1 MVAVGLRGGPFVGE
15 VEWAYLSFF
24 EPDTTSDGVQRVGV
38 TLRADVLRRYTTHC
52 MFRYACTRGS
62 SLWVDAGVAERFG
75 QWLLDAHDIA
85 PAQSREPEAHVS
97 LGIELDNQIRPMRNG
112 WQLGV
117 RFAVSP
123 RGVGRA
129 RRAGRAAECETTGDG
144 DDRDRQGRLRRLGPR
159 RVDVPVRRLDRA
171 PRRGQHADDRAE
183 PRASPHAIAASAEHE
198 RSDAPDR
205 RRGSHSDS
213 TQHERRRRERG
224 RARPSAP

>member
-1 MVAVGLRGGPFVGE
+1 MRKLAAATALLVLGGVASADGLTTRFGLTGAIVDQGAPGKFEAGPMVAVGLRGGPFVGE
-15 VEWAYLSFF
+15 VEWADLSFF
-24 EPDTTSDGVQRVGV
+24 EPDTTSNGVQRVGV
-38 TLRADVLRRYTTHC
+38 ALRADVLRRYATHC

-123 RGVGRA
+123 RGVGNGMSCRSGSDCA
-129 RRAGRAAECETTGDG
+129 TFGAATTAIDKGG
-144 DDRDRQGRLRRLGPR
+144 YDDSLLVEWTFLFGG
-159 RVDVPVRRLDRA
+159 
-171 PRRGQHADDRAE
+171 
-183 PRASPHAIAASAEHE
+183 
-198 RSDAPDR
+198 
-205 RRGSHSDS
+205 
-213 TQHERRRRERG
+213 
-224 RARPSAP
+224 